1 MTNPVPARFTYL
13 GRPLDAHNPSS
24 DTWIESYPDRTHP
37 RFEVADAGG
46 FVLISVPERLS
57 RPTDLP
63 WPAEGAAPVEIAP
76 HLVAAIEQA
85 DPDRADEGLSAL
97 REEAASHTRGS

>member
-1 MTNPVPARFTYL
+1 MTNPVPARFTFL

-24 DTWIESYPDRTHP
+24 DTWIESYPDRARP

-63 WPAEGAAPVEIAP
+63 WPAPGAEPVEIAP
-76 HLVAAIEQA
+76 YLVAVIEQT
-85 DPDRADEGLSAL
+85 DPDRADEGLTAL
-97 REEAASHTRGS
+97 REEAATHRPGA

>member
-13 GRPLDAHNPSS
+13 GRPLDAHSPSS
-24 DTWIESYPDRTHP
+24 DTWIESYPDRANP
-37 RFEVADAGG
+37 RFEIADAGG

-57 RPTDLP
+57 RPTDLR

-76 HLVAAIEQA
+76 YLAAVIEQT
-85 DPDRADEGLSAL
+85 DPDRTDPALSTL
-97 REEAASHTRGS
+97 REEAERHPRQP

>member
-24 DTWIESYPDRTHP
+24 DTWIESYPNRTDP

-46 FVLISVPERLS
+46 VVLISVPQRLS
-57 RPTDLP
+57 EPTGLP
-63 WPAEGAAPVEIAP
+63 WPAAGAAPVEIAP
-76 HLVAAIEQA
+76 YLAAVIERT
-85 DPDRADEGLSAL
+85 DPDHADKALSAL
-97 REEAASHTRGS
+97 REEAERHSPQS